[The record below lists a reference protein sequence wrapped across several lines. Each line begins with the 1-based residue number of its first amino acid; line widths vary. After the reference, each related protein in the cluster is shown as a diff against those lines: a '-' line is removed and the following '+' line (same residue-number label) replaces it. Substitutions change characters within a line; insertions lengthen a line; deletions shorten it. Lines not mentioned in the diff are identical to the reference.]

1 MIGNQLSMSDPVSE
15 REPLSAARDF
25 ELCDDGVCPVSRALE
40 ALDGK
45 WTILVVRDL
54 LGGTKRFSELRRS
67 LIGISP
73 KTLTDRLRGLEEH
86 GLVDR
91 HIYAEVPPRVEYSLT
106 TAGRTLEP
114 VLVALSRWGRAHT
127 V

>member
-1 MIGNQLSMSDPVSE
+1 MAEAGDFDP
-15 REPLSAARDF
+15 
-25 ELCDDGVCPVSRALE
+25 CDDGTCPVSRALV

-54 LGGTKRFSELRRS
+54 LSGTKRFSELRRS
-67 LIGISP
+67 LVGISP

-86 GLVDR
+86 GLVER
-91 HIYAEVPPRVEYSLT
+91 RIYAEVPPRVEYSLT
-106 TAGRTLEP
+106 DAGRTLEP
-114 VLVALSRWGRAHT
+114 VLVSLAQWGRTHT